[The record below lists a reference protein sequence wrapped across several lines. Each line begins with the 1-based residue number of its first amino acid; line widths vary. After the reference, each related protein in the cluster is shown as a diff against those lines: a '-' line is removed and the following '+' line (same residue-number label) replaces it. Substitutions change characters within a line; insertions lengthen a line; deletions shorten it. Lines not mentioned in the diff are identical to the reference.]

1 MGWKVTILKNYNNM
15 KIPNREEL
23 LIEANKKLYKNNDKI
38 KILLP
43 HMSLEDYVILLYN
56 ECTPSQ
62 YGTLFEKRLVKE
74 IEKYTLV
81 SHIDKRHESG
91 DIMIKYPYYER
102 RYEYTT
108 FEIKFTYKN
117 NKGKFNIRNVRL
129 YNEFDYLILGVCDP
143 YNNFNIEY
151 YCIKREDLEDIGL
164 SIMNGTKRTNQ
175 YNKNI
180 CYGTSITTYGPKHF
194 KLSMKCILDD
204 DSINSLLKFMSDK
217 QIELVENYIDR
228 RKENGKVYV
237 LPYVTKKMYS
247 LNEEFHK
254 KVA

>member
-1 MGWKVTILKNYNNM
+1 MS
-15 KIPNREEL
+15 IPSREEL
-23 LIEANKKLYKNNDKI
+23 LIEANKKLYKDNDNI

-81 SHIDKRHESG
+81 SHIDKRYESG
-91 DIMIKYPYYER
+91 DIMIKYPYHYSV
-102 RYEYTT
+102 RYQYTT

-117 NKGKFNIRNVRL
+117 SKGKFNIRNVRL

-143 YNNFNIEY
+143 YDNFSIEY
-151 YCIKREDLEDIGL
+151 YCVKREDIEDIGL
-164 SIMNGTKRTNQ
+164 SIMNGTKRTNKD
-175 YNKNI
+175 NKNI
-180 CYGTSITTYGPKHF
+180 CYGTSITTYGSKHY
-194 KLSMKCILDD
+194 KLCHISILDN

-217 QIELVENYIDR
+217 QIELVEKHVEWCKKNNKWY
-228 RKENGKVYV
+228 KPSLG
-237 LPYVTKKMYS
+237 TKKMFS

-254 KVA
+254 NVA

>member
-1 MGWKVTILKNYNNM
+1 MS
-15 KIPNREEL
+15 IPNREEL
-23 LIEANKKLYKNNDKI
+23 LIEANKKLNSKSDTVKH
-38 KILLP
+38 LLH
-43 HMSLEDYVILLYN
+43 HMPMEDYVILLYN
-56 ECTPSQ
+56 ECNPSQ

-108 FEIKFTYKN
+108 FEIKFTYKT

-151 YCIKREDLEDIGL
+151 YCIKREDIEDIGL
-164 SIMNGTKRTNQ
+164 SIMNGTKRTNKD
-175 YNKNI
+175 NKNI
-180 CYGTSITTYGPKHF
+180 CYGTSITTYGIKHF
-194 KLSMKCILDD
+194 KLCMKSILDG

-217 QIELVENYIDR
+217 QIELVEKYVDGCS
-228 RKENGKVYV
+228 ENGVV
-237 LPYVTKKMYS
+237 WTLPYDTKKMYS
-247 LNEEFHK
+247 LNEELHK